1 MVCLENIVYVV
12 NILKSVLITLV
23 SYSYTVDIITFH
35 SIFISGKFTFDK
47 NIQPIGD
54 MHILPALVIFISKY
68 KYWFQNEFLKI
79 TIWHFFCNKHL
90 SIRLRPLNPTVHDWL
105 FKNVWNISGLIYIN
119 EPPLPKNITTLYILT
134 CIKLYLILLNHENK
148 WCIPSKKWEIS
159 QWCIYLGG
167 GL

>member
-1 MVCLENIVYVV
+1 MLTVTLSKNTTNKMVCLENIVYVV

-68 KYWFQNEFLKI
+68 KY
-79 TIWHFFCNKHL
+79 
-90 SIRLRPLNPTVHDWL
+90 
-105 FKNVWNISGLIYIN
+105 
-119 EPPLPKNITTLYILT
+119 
-134 CIKLYLILLNHENK
+134 
-148 WCIPSKKWEIS
+148 
-159 QWCIYLGG
+159 
-167 GL
+167 